1 MADARELVFSI
12 KAEGAD
18 DSTDKI
24 KEVDKAM
31 DGAKSKVGGL
41 GGAMQT
47 LGSGM
52 QMAGAKIQKFGGTV
66 MAQGKG
72 ITKLGKKVTRATAP
86 FAAAAAVGVKKFMA
100 LDTAIRQVST

>member
-18 DSTDKI
+18 DSADKI

-86 FAAAAAVGVKKFMA
+86 LRLLPLLVSRSLWPWTRRFAKYPH
-100 LDTAIRQVST
+100 